1 MGLRATAIA
10 RDRRHAIG
18 WRRRDSRLRILFVD
32 DHPLMAD
39 ALSMAMSALD
49 GRAEVVSAPDLE
61 QGLQRAASGPQ
72 FDLVLLDLGLP
83 GCSGLQA
90 LERFR
95 ERQPALPVVVFSGT
109 SEPAFITQ
117 ALDMGA
123 MGYIPKTSPR
133 DVLVSAVRLVISGGV
148 YVPVEA
154 LRSGEGAARPG
165 PASAAE
171 LRLSGRQAEVLSLL
185 LKGLPNKLIA
195 RRLNIAE
202 NTAKIH
208 VSAVLHALGVS
219 TRTQALVAA
228 TRLGLRLDA

>member
-1 MGLRATAIA
+1 M
-10 RDRRHAIG
+10 
-18 WRRRDSRLRILFVD
+18 RILFVD

-39 ALSMAMSALD
+39 ALRLAMSALD
-49 GRAEVVSAPDLE
+49 SRTEVDSAPDLDK
-61 QGLQRAASGPQ
+61 GLQLAASTPEL
-72 FDLVLLDLGLP
+72 DLVMLDLGLP
-83 GCSGLQA
+83 GCTGLQA

-95 ERQPALPVVVFSGT
+95 ERHPALPVVVFSGT

-148 YVPVEA
+148 YIPVEA
-154 LRSGEGAARPG
+154 LKAGGDGAARAGRPG
-165 PASAAE
+165 PGSAAE
-171 LRLSGRQAEVLSLL
+171 LKLSARQAEVLSLL

-202 NTAKIH
+202 NTTKIH

-219 TRTQALVAA
+219 SRTQALVAA
-228 TRLGLRLDA
+228 SRLGLRLDP